1 MQSQKNSWDFCTLLP
16 KGHFLRV
23 SSLNSFWHT
32 TLGCKSNTPIITF
45 SLLFSTWTIRYNLR
59 LFLKY
64 MSDPFGI
71 QLSADIQFMFEV
83 FSHLLFS
90 TTIQLLK
97 MRQWKVSFFT
107 WQVPAT
113 HQWVSALHLPYP
125 QKRCCQRIW
134 GSLSIYSPKL
144 RLVELAIITGI
155 FTELLIIGFSFL
167 DLQQQITKIFNA
179 LTVHQFTIFHSGGK
193 KSKPKVSKDPHM
205 LWRI

>member
-1 MQSQKNSWDFCTLLP
+1 MCSISHPFVQHMQSQKTSWDFCTLLP

-45 SLLFSTWTIRYNLR
+45 SLLFSTWTIRYNLL

-71 QLSADIQFMFEV
+71 QLSADIQFMFEM

-97 MRQWKVSFFT
+97 MRQWTVSFFT
-107 WQVPAT
+107 WLSSCRSSVAICFA
-113 HQWVSALHLPYP
+113 SALPTKEVLSTNMRKSFYIQSKITASRNLP
-125 QKRCCQRIW
+125 
-134 GSLSIYSPKL
+134 LSQ
-144 RLVELAIITGI
+144 A
-155 FTELLIIGFSFL
+155 FSW
-167 DLQQQITKIFNA
+167 
-179 LTVHQFTIFHSGGK
+179 SC
-193 KSKPKVSKDPHM
+193 S
-205 LWRI
+205 